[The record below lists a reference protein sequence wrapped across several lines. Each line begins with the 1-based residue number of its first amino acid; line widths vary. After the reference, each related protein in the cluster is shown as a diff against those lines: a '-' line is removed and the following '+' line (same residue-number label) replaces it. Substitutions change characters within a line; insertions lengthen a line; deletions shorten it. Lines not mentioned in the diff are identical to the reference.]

1 MDYEE
6 PEQVEEEK
14 VEATAPYIFGASP
27 KNGAQNLICNAFI
40 SARMDLLDSYQGVDA
55 KSVSKESIRLYP
67 ANNPEDPVEI
77 YITVNNGLK
86 NILLEPKEVLD
97 INTEYI
103 FEINSKLV
111 DLEGIPFETYKSRF
125 KTGTVKLPKYISKNK
140 PKIKVIPARK
150 RIKLNPLP
158 EGYLIKKPKPQEE
171 KPKVETVPVVAEK
184 EAEKENVLTKQITKK
199 EKRDAAVAAKLA
211 AYNAA
216 REQKDPEQKV
226 AESKPTSQIV
236 SEEKFPESTADQSL
250 DQKEAEVAAQA
261 DVLTKAAPAK
271 EEKQAKEQMDAKE
284 EPVIVAEEKEELKP
298 LVANI
303 SYPVKVIRKDAP
315 LSVQFTM
322 PEHIEI
328 RYLIKNAAGEIV
340 KKGVG
345 KISKG
350 ETKKTIPTKNLPP
363 GKYKIAIKAG
373 DLVRNHSFSILK

>member
-6 PEQVEEEK
+6 PEQIEEVK
-14 VEATAPYIFGASP
+14 AAPTAPYIFGASP

-40 SARMDLLDSYQGVDA
+40 SARMDLLDNYQGVDA
-55 KSVSKESIRLYP
+55 KSVSEESIRLYP
-67 ANNPEDPVEI
+67 ANNPEAAVDI

-86 NILLEPKEVLD
+86 NILLEPREVLET
-97 INTEYI
+97 NTEYI

-111 DLEGIPFETYKSRF
+111 DLEGVPFKTYKSRF

-158 EGYLIKKPKPQEE
+158 EGYLIKKPKPKEEE
-171 KPKVETVPVVAEK
+171 KEVEAAPVVAEK
-184 EAEKENVLTKQITKK
+184 EESKEVVPAKPMTKK

-216 REQKDPEQKV
+216 RNKKENEQEV
-226 AESKPTSQIV
+226 VGAKPV
-236 SEEKFPESTADQSL
+236 SEAMAKGEDMG
-250 DQKEAEVAAQA
+250 
-261 DVLTKAAPAK
+261 KAAELASNQEDKQISPKLEVEKK
-271 EEKQAKEQMDAKE
+271 EELSDEQEENIDTNGEKEIAA
-284 EPVIVAEEKEELKP
+284 VEEKEETKILI
-298 LVANI
+298 ADI
-303 SYPVKVIRKDAP
+303 SYPVKSIRKDAP
-315 LSVQFTM
+315 LSVNFSM
-322 PEHIEI
+322 PEEIEI

-340 KKGVG
+340 KKGIG
-345 KISKG
+345 KISRG

-373 DLVRNHSFSILK
+373 DLVKNHSFSILK